1 MTVAPTIGVRSLAH
15 LRGLDFLDDQHF
27 TRPDLIGL
35 LELASALKQLRAR
48 RRLTPFL
55 PGRHLAM
62 IFEEP
67 STRTRVSFE
76 LAMAELGGDAL
87 YLRPGE
93 IHLPGRETVG
103 DTARV
108 LSRYVDAIEARLLH
122 HEVLVELARH
132 AEAPVVN
139 GLTDRDHPVQTMSD
153 ALTILEHAGR
163 LDGVRVAFLG
173 DATNVCRS
181 LLLTGTR
188 LGMDMTIANPPAYR
202 VDDVLIAAARANASE
217 SGSRVRFTDDPV
229 DAVHDADFVY
239 TDLWWWVGQESEA
252 EERTVA
258 MRPFQVN
265 EALMRHAPPEAR
277 VMHCLPASRGHE
289 VTDAVLDG
297 PQSIVWDQAEN
308 RLHFEKALLLA
319 LIGLDDEPA
328 DPALSDV
335 ARALLQ

>member
-1 MTVAPTIGVRSLAH
+1 MTVAPMIDVRPLAH
-15 LRGLDFLDDQHF
+15 LRGRHFLDDQDF
-27 TRPDLIGL
+27 TPSDLVGL
-35 LELASALKQLRAR
+35 LELSSALKQLRAH

-55 PGRHLAM
+55 RGRHLAM

-122 HEVLVELARH
+122 HEVLLELARY
-132 AEAPVVN
+132 AEVPVVN

-153 ALTILEHAGR
+153 ALTILEAFGHV
-163 LDGVRVAFLG
+163 DGVRVAFLG
-173 DATNVCRS
+173 DATNVCNS

-202 VDDVLIAAARANASE
+202 VDEALVAAARVNASE
-217 SGSRVRFTDDPV
+217 SGSRVRFTSDPI
-229 DAVHDADFVY
+229 DAVHDADVVY
-239 TDLWWWVGQESEA
+239 TDLWWWVGQEREA
-252 EERTVA
+252 EERTAA
-258 MRPFQVN
+258 MQPFQVN
-265 EALMRHAPPEAR
+265 EALLHHAPSRAR

-289 VTDAVLDG
+289 ITDAVLDG
-297 PQSIVWDQAEN
+297 PRAIVWEQAEN

-319 LIGLDDEPA
+319 LVGLDEEPE
-328 DPALSDV
+328 DDALRAV
-335 ARALLQ
+335 ARALLP